1 MQFDQPVRFAP
12 WGKALPGFDWYRGC
26 TSDCEPSCEWS
37 HPAGDTRYDWGQ
49 TFNCKH
55 GVKTWDAPYASFD
68 AYFTAKMTAWKSSFD
83 GSGLTLENDPRFG
96 IYIKYA
102 NAAAKKESEVVAQF
116 TSIYQT
122 LGEERLCAWTNAITP
137 QARPDHTGPHTT
149 PFARCTPFLEDS
161 ISRRISPPTPR
172 FQSPPATPFNSD
184 RRLSTPPRRRLAR
197 TLDPQA
203 CERET
208 KNDVLTVLS
217 LAFANAELAAMTW
230 ITLIPIFIMRCCGTK
245 STYRERV
252 EAPPPEPRPNRGPT
266 MFLVPTPSS
275 KEELEARQRAEREAA
290 EKHNAERKA
299 AKEAAKLEKKA
310 SKMER
315 AASKKKPEGEDP
327 STAV

>member
-26 TSDCEPSCEWS
+26 TSDCEPSCQWTS
-37 HPAGDTRYDWGQ
+37 TVGDVRYDWGQ
-49 TFNCKH
+49 AYNCKH

-68 AYFTAKMTAWKSSFD
+68 AYFSAKMTAWKSSFE
-83 GSGLTLENDPRFG
+83 SANPGLTLENDPRFG

-102 NAAAKKESEVVAQF
+102 NADAKKESEVVAQF

-137 QARPDHTGPHTT
+137 QA
-149 PFARCTPFLEDS
+149 
-161 ISRRISPPTPR
+161 
-172 FQSPPATPFNSD
+172 
-184 RRLSTPPRRRLAR
+184 
-197 TLDPQA
+197 
-203 CERET
+203 CEKET

-230 ITLIPIFIMRCCGTK
+230 ITLIPIFIISCCGRK

-252 EAPPPEPRPNRGPT
+252 EVEAPPKPKSGPM
-266 MFLVPTPSS
+266 MFLVPTPYS
-275 KEELEARQRAEREAA
+275 KEDLEARQRAEREAA
-290 EKHNAERKA
+290 ERHNAERKA
-299 AKEAAKLEKKA
+299 AEEAAKLEKKA

-315 AASKKKPEGEDP
+315 AASKKKPKGEDP
-327 STAV
+327 SNAV

>member
-1 MQFDQPVRFAP
+1 VRFAP

-26 TSDCEPSCEWS
+26 TSDCEPSCQWTS
-37 HPAGDTRYDWGQ
+37 TVGDVRYDWGQ
-49 TFNCKH
+49 AYNCKH

-68 AYFTAKMTAWKSSFD
+68 AYFSAKMTAWKSSFD

-96 IYIKYA
+96 IYVKYA
-102 NAAAKKESEVVAQF
+102 NAALADKKESEVVAQF
-116 TSIYQT
+116 TTIYQT
-122 LGEERLCAWTNAITP
+122 LGEEGLCAWTNAITP
-137 QARPDHTGPHTT
+137 QA
-149 PFARCTPFLEDS
+149 
-161 ISRRISPPTPR
+161 
-172 FQSPPATPFNSD
+172 
-184 RRLSTPPRRRLAR
+184 
-197 TLDPQA
+197 
-203 CERET
+203 CEKET

>member
-26 TSDCEPSCEWS
+26 TSDCEPSCQWTS
-37 HPAGDTRYDWGQ
+37 TVGDVRYDWGQ
-49 TFNCKH
+49 AYNCKH

-68 AYFTAKMTAWKSSFD
+68 AYFSAKMTAWKSSFD

-96 IYIKYA
+96 IYVKYA

-116 TSIYQT
+116 TTIYQT
-122 LGEERLCAWTNAITP
+122 LGEERLCAWTNAIT
-137 QARPDHTGPHTT
+137 
-149 PFARCTPFLEDS
+149 
-161 ISRRISPPTPR
+161 
-172 FQSPPATPFNSD
+172 
-184 RRLSTPPRRRLAR
+184 
-197 TLDPQA
+197 PQA

-290 EKHNAERKA
+290 EKHNAERTA

-315 AASKKKPEGEDP
+315 AASKKASKMERAASKKASKMERAASKKKSKGEDP
-327 STAV
+327 SNAV